1 MTRVT
6 RDTNVTGHAAAPL
19 WSFAS
24 GWPSYTKPEA
34 HIPRSPKHVPRAAAY
49 ADAFVGRPASTRRAR
64 RALLQA
70 RRWTVFSAR
79 DWWGM
84 QTGDG
89 VKCASS
95 FLRAAVGC
103 LALQATLVRTLTRS
117 SADNEQLFHAVEQRL
132 DTCPK
137 KRQVAVAAW
146 APLASAVAAAD
157 VTGASGGAGP

>member
-6 RDTNVTGHAAAPL
+6 RDTNVTSHAAAPL
-19 WSFAS
+19 RSFAS
-24 GWPSYTKPEA
+24 GWPSYTVPEA

-64 RALLQA
+64 RALLHA
-70 RRWTVFSAR
+70 RRWTVQCSR
-79 DWWGM
+79 LGGM